1 MNILPDKY
9 FKTVLECLSV
19 NGSLLQLLLGHW
31 DCLNTDI
38 SQGKLT
44 VATYL
49 RYSEIFK
56 GDFVA
61 NLQLSLPAKEFWK
74 SVNIPE
80 IYGQEF
86 SVLFFF
92 DSSAVVSVL
101 VLLASAFYAFNA

>member
-19 NGSLLQLLLGHW
+19 NGSLLQLLLGHC

-61 NLQLSLPAKEFWK
+61 NLQLSLPAKEF
-74 SVNIPE
+74 
-80 IYGQEF
+80 
-86 SVLFFF
+86 
-92 DSSAVVSVL
+92 
-101 VLLASAFYAFNA
+101 